1 MSKIAPDIPSHTR
14 AADLLGVVLAGG
26 RSARMGRDKAAI
38 KLRGQTLLTR
48 AVELLTAVLTDVCVV
63 GRAHDVHSDRL
74 QVASHPDDAPGLG
87 PIGGIATALRLA
99 DPRGCLV
106 IACDMPV
113 LEPRLLAEL
122 MACRAPAA
130 DCTVV
135 RHAAGRQKEPLL
147 AIYEQSCRLHIE
159 RFIKA
164 GNLKMHDLL
173 ESCKVAWFD
182 LPPTM
187 VEQVRNVNRPEDL
200 DCLI

>member
-1 MSKIAPDIPSHTR
+1 M
-14 AADLLGVVLAGG
+14 
-26 RSARMGRDKAAI
+26 
-38 KLRGQTLLTR
+38 LTG

-63 GRAHDVHSDRL
+63 GRAHDVHSERL

-122 MACRAPAA
+122 MARREPAA

-135 RHAAGRQKEPLL
+135 RHAADRQKEPLL
-147 AIYEQSCRLHIE
+147 AIYEQSCRLYIE
-159 RFIKA
+159 RFIKV

-187 VEQVRNVNRPEDL
+187 VEQVRNINRPEDL